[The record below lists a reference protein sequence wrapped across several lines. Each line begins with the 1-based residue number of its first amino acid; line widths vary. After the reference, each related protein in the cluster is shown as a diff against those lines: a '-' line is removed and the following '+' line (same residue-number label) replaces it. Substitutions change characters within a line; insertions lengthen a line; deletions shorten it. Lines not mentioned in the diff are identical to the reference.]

1 MARAKNEIN
10 ASSTADIAFLL
21 LIFYLVTTTMNVD
34 SGITRILPPIADQSK
49 DKGLD
54 NLERNTL
61 QVRINHQDKILA
73 GGKPISIEELK
84 DIAKEFIL
92 NPNDEVNL
100 PQKEETEIEL
110 LGTYPVPKGIISL
123 MNDKMTTYDVY
134 VQVQNELTKA
144 YNEVWDEVAH
154 QKFGKP
160 FEELDDARK
169 DAIRKKA
176 VPQKI
181 SEAEPVDLSKKAKK

>member
-34 SGITRILPPIADQSK
+34 SGITRILPPIADENK

-73 GGKPISIEELK
+73 GSKPISIEELK

-92 NPNDEVNL
+92 NPTDDPNL
-100 PQKEETEIEL
+100 PQKEDAEIEL
-110 LGTYPVPKGIISL
+110 IGVYPVPKGIISL
-123 MNDKMTTYDVY
+123 MNDKMTTYNVY

-144 YNEVWDEVAH
+144 YNEIWNDLAH
-154 QKFGKP
+154 QKFGKA
-160 FEELDDARK
+160 FEELNDAQK

-181 SEAEPVDLSKKAKK
+181 SEAEPVDLSKKGKK